1 MKYCYT
7 IYNIYVI
14 KLKDSDKFIDYKY
27 LYTSYR
33 LDNFIIEEIYD
44 INSNVLCED
53 KILNINKEDLIK
65 KISIYGNTKTLFCKK
80 IINFYIGLE
89 FFHLNYTINGN
100 ITFYVDDEKNL

>member
-33 LDNFIIEEIYD
+33 LDNFIIER
-44 INSNVLCED
+44 
-53 KILNINKEDLIK
+53 NI
-65 KISIYGNTKTLFCKK
+65 
-80 IINFYIGLE
+80 
-89 FFHLNYTINGN
+89 
-100 ITFYVDDEKNL
+100 